1 MINYNIKYEYKYSFI
16 PLQFITRVNG
26 NLTKTVGSSPDL
38 SSTLVQVPD
47 DIIIHQWIKRPSH
60 LV

>member
-47 DIIIHQWIKRPSH
+47 DIIIHQ
-60 LV
+60 